1 MIIEIRPEDSLAHS
15 LPAIGFRVD
24 TGRTGLGG
32 RPFASLGLYLT
43 LSGPPGGPLSFCV
56 SPALE
61 RESDAVAVERE
72 VFRQLGDNFRKARTA
87 AQGHVFIAGASRPAI
102 TYTAGEGFFSEATC
116 ATLVGTPAGSL
127 LVAVS
132 IGWSGKEAPRC
143 VDVAEDRRLREL
155 IQSFTLL
162 DGISPPGPGPQ
173 PYPFDP
179 DALRKY
185 DDVLGSARDRTLRVE
200 LLLGLRPEEL
210 IGTVFEEPQPTP
222 GVGVTRLACARQLAM
237 QGVPQEA
244 LSLCI
249 RAWQAAREGLG
260 PGPVPDARLVRLDSD
275 LAQETLGAPKLG
287 RWMAALRGRVTS
299 TRTLELALHFLD
311 DVRTVWADLVAQEQG
326 QSPDQSRPGPPPAQ
340 PAKPV
345 TRPSHGWPEAPSAL
359 AGENLSRTELLAI
372 TPESLMV
379 AVFATPG
386 PSPEIGTAGL
396 VLAEQLRA
404 ANVPLEALELCIVFW
419 SAALDGLAPG
429 SQVPADRLAHLD
441 RSLAIQTHG
450 FPVLARWMAA
460 LRQRVSSAET
470 LDLAIQFL
478 LRARTTWVV
487 TDAMRAARPA
497 TGSGDG

>member
-1 MIIEIRPEDSLAHS
+1 MIIEIRPEDSTAHS

-32 RPFASLGLYLT
+32 RPFEVLGEYLN
-43 LSGPPGGPLSFCV
+43 LSGPVGGGPGFRV
-56 SPALE
+56 TPALE
-61 RESDAVAVERE
+61 PETDAAAVDREIR
-72 VFRQLGDNFRKARTA
+72 RQLGPRFEDVTVVE
-87 AQGHVFIAGASRPAI
+87 QGHVVIAGASRPAV
-102 TYTAGEGFFSEATC
+102 TYTRGKGYHAEAWF
-116 ATLVGTPAGSL
+116 AAMVATPAGA
-127 LVAVS
+127 LVIWAGA
-132 IGWSGKEAPRC
+132 GWQRELPPTC
-143 VDVAEDRRLREL
+143 VDIAENPRLREL
-155 IQSFTLL
+155 IRSFTLIE
-162 DGISPPGPGPQ
+162 GIRPPGPGPR

-185 DDVLGSARDRTLRVE
+185 DDVIGSARDNPLSVE
-200 LLLGLRPEEL
+200 QLLGFRPEGL
-210 IGTVFEEPQPTP
+210 MGTVFEEPQPTP
-222 GVGVTRLACARQLAM
+222 GILLTRDACVRQLAEH
-237 QGVPQEA
+237 GVPQEA
-244 LSLCI
+244 LSRCI
-249 RAWQAAREGLG
+249 RAWQAARDGLA
-260 PGPVPDARLVRLDSD
+260 PGAVPDARLVRLDTD
-275 LAQETLGAPKLG
+275 LAQETLRAPKLG

-311 DVRTVWADLVAQEQG
+311 DVRTIWADLVAQEQG
-326 QSPDQSRPGPPPAQ
+326 QRPDQSRPGPPPAQ

-441 RSLAIQTHG
+441 RSLAIQTDG

-478 LRARTTWVV
+478 LRGRSTW
-487 TDAMRAARPA
+487 TLTEAMRARVQ
-497 TGSGDG
+497 TS